1 MRETPDSIQSC
12 VEKTPDGLSSLQT
25 KMAFHLLEIYR
36 VFTQRMTL
44 TKNEDPS
51 PQRIA
56 EYELKHM
63 ELLRGGGHMIDFIS
77 LQNHYQDVIQF
88 KNRLEPMTS

>member
-1 MRETPDSIQSC
+1 MTIQ
-12 VEKTPDGLSSLQT
+12 
-25 KMAFHLLEIYR
+25 
-36 VFTQRMTL
+36 
-44 TKNEDPS
+44 NDPS

-63 ELLRGGGHMIDFIS
+63 ELLRGGGHMMDFIN

-88 KNRLEPMTS
+88 KNRLEPRTS

>member
-1 MRETPDSIQSC
+1 
-12 VEKTPDGLSSLQT
+12 
-25 KMAFHLLEIYR
+25 
-36 VFTQRMTL
+36 MTL

-63 ELLRGGGHMIDFIS
+63 ELMRGGGHMMDFIG

-88 KNRLEPMTS
+88 KNRLETRTS

>member
-1 MRETPDSIQSC
+1 M
-12 VEKTPDGLSSLQT
+12 PDGLSRRHP
-25 KMAFHLLEIYR
+25 KMAFRLLRIYL
-36 VFTQRMTL
+36 VFTLLMTL

-63 ELLRGGGHMIDFIS
+63 ELMRGGGHMMDFIG

-88 KNRLEPMTS
+88 KNRLETRTS